1 MGSLTG
7 EFKEGGRIAIFGAT
21 SGIARAVSRELLA
34 RGASLVL
41 VGRDEAALRA
51 EAADLAVRHGRECG
65 VFAWDL
71 GERDLHAQRFAA
83 LASQGELGGLFFASG
98 VMPAEKDAEND
109 AALTRLNFDVNLT
122 ETVVVLNLFAGHFR
136 GRGAGF
142 ISVLSSVAGDR
153 GRAGNKTYGASK
165 AGLSAYLEGLRAS
178 LHDAGVLV
186 QTVKPGPTRTPMT
199 ADYKGPAA
207 LVAEPDDVA
216 RAIVRG
222 ISRRRGT
229 VYAPGY
235 WRLIMGI
242 IRALPEFLARKVPG

>member
-1 MGSLTG
+1 M
-7 EFKEGGRIAIFGAT
+7 
-21 SGIARAVSRELLA
+21 
-34 RGASLVL
+34 L
-41 VGRDEAALRA
+41 VGRDENALRA
-51 EAADLAVRHGRECG
+51 EAADLLVRHGRECR

-71 GERDLHAQRFAA
+71 ADKGERGDLHARRFAA
-83 LASQGELGGLFFASG
+83 LAALGEIKGLFLASG
-98 VMPAEKDAEND
+98 VMPVEAEAEGD

-122 ETVVVLNLFAGHFR
+122 ETVVVLNLFSGYLRAR
-136 GRGAGF
+136 RAGF

-165 AGLSAYLEGLRAS
+165 AGLTAYLEGLRGA

-199 ADYKGPAA
+199 VDYKGPAA
-207 LVAEPDDVA
+207 LLAAPGTVA
-216 RAIVRG
+216 RDIVRG
-222 ISRRRGT
+222 LEKRRTT
-229 VYAPGY
+229 VYTPGR